1 MFIVK
6 HKERDFRNN
15 DVWGYISNVSQ
26 IAVKEIDPELYIKIY
41 NDIPIKVEEDSCEY
55 MNGVK
60 LSEEITE
67 INKIFSIV
75 AKEIIDEIGGDVHC
89 ENLIFDYNENMPIY
103 AILLYIE
110 DSKEFDNILL
120 ITDQITYLMNENGK
134 TIERIV

>member
-26 IAVKEIDPELYIKIY
+26 IAVKEIDPDLYIKIY
-41 NDIPIKVEEDSCEY
+41 NDIPIKIEEDPCRY
-55 MNGVK
+55 LDGVK
-60 LSEEITE
+60 LSEEITD

-75 AKEIIDEIGGDVHC
+75 TKEIIDEIGGDIHC

>member
-26 IAVKEIDPELYIKIY
+26 IAVKEIDPDLYIKIY
-41 NDIPIKVEEDSCEY
+41 NDIPIKIEEDPCRY
-55 MNGVK
+55 LDGVK
-60 LSEEITE
+60 LSEEITD

-75 AKEIIDEIGGDVHC
+75 TKEIIDEIGGDIHC

-134 TIERIV
+134 TIEKIV

>member
-15 DVWGYISNVSQ
+15 VVWGYISNVSQ
-26 IAVKEIDPELYIKIY
+26 IAIKKIEPEVYIKTY
-41 NDIPIKVEEDSCEY
+41 DDIPIKVEEDPCEY

-60 LSEEITE
+60 LPKEITDV
-67 INKIFSIV
+67 NKIFSV
-75 AKEIIDEIGGDVHC
+75 VTKEIIDEIGGNVHC
-89 ENLIFDYNENMPIY
+89 ENLVFDYSENMPIY

-120 ITDQITYLMNENGK
+120 VTDQITYLMNENGK

>member
-26 IAVKEIDPELYIKIY
+26 IAVKEIDAELYIKIY
-41 NDIPIKVEEDSCEY
+41 DDIPVKVEEDPCEY
-55 MNGVK
+55 INGVR
-60 LSEEITE
+60 LSKEITDT
-67 INKIFSIV
+67 NKIFSV
-75 AKEIIDEIGGDVHC
+75 VTKEITEEIGGDVHC

-110 DSKEFDNILL
+110 DSKEFDSILL
-120 ITDQITYLMNENGK
+120 VTDQITYLMNENGK

>member
-26 IAVKEIDPELYIKIY
+26 IAVKEIDPDLYIKIY
-41 NDIPIKVEEDSCEY
+41 NDIPIKIEEDPCRY
-55 MNGVK
+55 LDGVK
-60 LSEEITE
+60 LSEEITD

-75 AKEIIDEIGGDVHC
+75 TKEIIDEIGGDIHC

-120 ITDQITYLMNENGK
+120 VTDQITYLMNENGK

>member
-6 HKERDFRNN
+6 HKQRDFRNT

-26 IAVKEIDPELYIKIY
+26 IAVKEIDPELYIKTY
-41 NDIPIKVEEDSCEY
+41 DDIPIATQEDHCEY
-55 MNGVK
+55 MNGIK
-60 LSEEITE
+60 LSREITDV
-67 INKIFSIV
+67 NKIFSV
-75 AKEIIDEIGGDVHC
+75 VTKEIIDELGGDVHC

-110 DSKEFDNILL
+110 DSKKFDNIVLV
-120 ITDQITYLMNENGK
+120 TDQITYLMNENGK

>member
-26 IAVKEIDPELYIKIY
+26 IAVKEIDAELYIKIY
-41 NDIPIKVEEDSCEY
+41 DDIPVKVEEDSCEY
-55 MNGVK
+55 MNGVR
-60 LSEEITE
+60 LSKEITDT
-67 INKIFSIV
+67 NKIFSVV
-75 AKEIIDEIGGDVHC
+75 AKEITEEIGGDVHC

-110 DSKEFDNILL
+110 DSKEFDSILL
-120 ITDQITYLMNENGK
+120 VTDQITYLMNENGK